1 VTTIPADAVLPLL
14 GAIDPWRWQ
23 AHPEVWF
30 LVLAILALGWWA
42 VRVIGPRVVPVGRP
56 VATTFQRWAF
66 VAATVLLLASA
77 DWPIH
82 DIAEAHLYSVHMVQ
96 HMAITFIV
104 PPLYLLATPAWLV
117 RLLVLDGGV
126 GSRVV
131 RRMAH
136 PVVAGVVFN
145 ALVAITHWSG
155 VVQLSFESGMFHYS
169 LHLMLFLSAL
179 LMWVPVAA
187 PIPELRISLPGQMI
201 YLFLM
206 SIIPTIPA
214 AWLTFAEGTVYKHYD
229 DGFEMWGVSV
239 QSDQQTAGLIMKLL
253 GGFYLWGIIIVKFI
267 GYSRIHHRDG
277 QIMRSAEGRHL
288 DLQRRNAEAEPV
300 E

>member
-1 VTTIPADAVLPLL
+1 MTTTSSIVLPLL

-30 LVLAILALGWWA
+30 LVLAILACGWWA
-42 VRVIGPRVVPVGRP
+42 VRVIGPRVVPAGQP
-56 VATTFQRWAF
+56 VATTFQRRAF

-77 DWPIH
+77 DWPVH

-117 RLLVLDGGV
+117 RLLLLEGGA
-126 GSRVV
+126 GSRLV

-155 VVQLSFESGMFHYS
+155 VVQLSFDSGMFHYS
-169 LHLMLFLSAL
+169 LHLVLFLSAL

-187 PIPELRISLPGQMI
+187 PLPELRISLPGQMI

-214 AWLTFAEGTVYKHYD
+214 AWLTFAEGVVYGHYD
-229 DGFEMWGVSV
+229 DGFQMWGVSV
-239 QSDQQTAGLIMKLL
+239 QSDQQVAGLIMKLL
-253 GGFYLWGIIIVKFI
+253 GGFYLWGIIILKFI
-267 GYSRIHHRDG
+267 GYSRIHRRDG
-277 QIMRSAEGRHL
+277 QVMRPADGRHL
-288 DLQRRNAEAEPV
+288 DLQRRISGAEPV

>member
-1 VTTIPADAVLPLL
+1 
-14 GAIDPWRWQ
+14 
-23 AHPEVWF
+23 
-30 LVLAILALGWWA
+30 
-42 VRVIGPRVVPVGRP
+42 
-56 VATTFQRWAF
+56 
-66 VAATVLLLASA
+66 
-77 DWPIH
+77 
-82 DIAEAHLYSVHMVQ
+82 MVQ

-117 RLLVLDGGV
+117 RLLLLEGGA
-126 GSRVV
+126 GSRLV

-155 VVQLSFESGMFHYS
+155 VVQLSFDSGTFHFS
-169 LHLMLFLSAL
+169 LHLVLFLSAL

-187 PIPELRISLPGQMI
+187 PLPELRISLPGQMI

-214 AWLTFAEGTVYKHYD
+214 AWLTFAEGVVYGHYD
-229 DGFEMWGVSV
+229 DGFQMWGVSV
-239 QSDQQTAGLIMKLL
+239 QSDQQVAGLIMKLL
-253 GGFYLWGIIIVKFI
+253 GGFYLWGIIILKFI
-267 GYSRIHHRDG
+267 GYSRIHRRDG
-277 QIMRSAEGRHL
+277 QVMRPADGRHL
-288 DLQRRNAEAEPV
+288 DLQRRISEAELV

>member
-1 VTTIPADAVLPLL
+1 MTTTSSIVLPLL

-30 LVLAILALGWWA
+30 LVLAILACGWWA
-42 VRVIGPRVVPVGRP
+42 VRVIGPRVVPAGQP
-56 VATTFQRWAF
+56 VATTFQRRAF

-77 DWPIH
+77 DWPVH

-117 RLLVLDGGV
+117 RLLLLEGGA
-126 GSRVV
+126 GSRLV

-145 ALVAITHWSG
+145 ALVAMTHWSG
-155 VVQLSFESGMFHYS
+155 VVQLSFDSGTFHFS
-169 LHLMLFLSAL
+169 LHLVLFLSAL

-187 PIPELRISLPGQMI
+187 PLPELRISLPGQMI

-214 AWLTFAEGTVYKHYD
+214 AWLTFAEGVVYGHYD
-229 DGFEMWGVSV
+229 DGFQMWGVSV
-239 QSDQQTAGLIMKLL
+239 QSDQQVAGLIMKLL
-253 GGFYLWGIIIVKFI
+253 GGFYLWGIIILKFI

-277 QIMRSAEGRHL
+277 QVMRPADGRHL
-288 DLQRRNAEAEPV
+288 DLQRRISEAELV

>member
-1 VTTIPADAVLPLL
+1 MTTTLGIVIPLVA
-14 GAIDPWRWQ
+14 AIDPWRWQ

-30 LVLAILALGWWA
+30 LVLAVLALAWWA
-42 VRVIGPRVVPVGRP
+42 VRVIGPRVVPAGQP
-56 VATTFQRWAF
+56 VVTPFQRWAF
-66 VAATVLLLASA
+66 VTATVLLLASA
-77 DWPIH
+77 DWPVH

-117 RLLVLDGGV
+117 RLLVLEGGV

-155 VVQLSFESGMFHYS
+155 VVQLSFDSGTFHYS
-169 LHLMLFLSAL
+169 LHMILFLSAM

-187 PIPELRISLPGQMI
+187 PLPELRISLPGQMI

-214 AWLTFAEGTVYKHYD
+214 AWLTFAEGVVYRHYD

-239 QSDQQTAGLIMKLL
+239 QSDQQAAGLIMKLL

-267 GYSRIHHRDG
+267 GYSRIHHRDA
-277 QIMRSAEGRHL
+277 QRMRPADGRHNAL
-288 DLQRRNAEAEPV
+288 RRRIAETEPV

>member
-1 VTTIPADAVLPLL
+1 MTTTLGIVIPLVA
-14 GAIDPWRWQ
+14 AIDPWRWQ

-30 LVLAILALGWWA
+30 LVLAVLALAWWA
-42 VRVIGPRVVPVGRP
+42 VRVIGPRVVPAGQP
-56 VATTFQRWAF
+56 VVTPFQRWAF
-66 VAATVLLLASA
+66 VTATVLLLASA
-77 DWPIH
+77 DWPVH

-117 RLLVLDGGV
+117 RLLVLEGGV

-155 VVQLSFESGMFHYS
+155 VVQLSFDSGTFHYS
-169 LHLMLFLSAL
+169 LHMMLFLSAL

-187 PIPELRISLPGQMI
+187 PLPELRISLPGQMI

-214 AWLTFAEGTVYKHYD
+214 AWLTFAEGVVYRHYD

-239 QSDQQTAGLIMKLL
+239 QSDQQAAGLIMKLL

-267 GYSRIHHRDG
+267 GYSRIHHRDA
-277 QIMRSAEGRHL
+277 QRMRPADGRHNAL
-288 DLQRRNAEAEPV
+288 RRRIAETEPV

>member
-1 VTTIPADAVLPLL
+1 VTTISDIVLPLL

-30 LVLAILALGWWA
+30 LVLAILACGWW
-42 VRVIGPRVVPVGRP
+42 VVSVIGPRVVPAGQP
-56 VATTFQRWAF
+56 VATTFQRRAF

-77 DWPIH
+77 DWPVH

-117 RLLVLDGGV
+117 RLLLLEGGA
-126 GSRVV
+126 GSRLV

-155 VVQLSFESGMFHYS
+155 VVQLSFDSGTFHFS
-169 LHLMLFLSAL
+169 LHLVLFLSAL

-187 PIPELRISLPGQMI
+187 PLPELRISLPGQMI

-214 AWLTFAEGTVYKHYD
+214 AWLTFAEGVVYGHYD
-229 DGFEMWGVSV
+229 DGFQMWGVSV
-239 QSDQQTAGLIMKLL
+239 QSDQQVAGLIMKLL
-253 GGFYLWGIIIVKFI
+253 GGFYLWGIIILKFI
-267 GYSRIHHRDG
+267 GYSRIHRRDG
-277 QIMRSAEGRHL
+277 QVMRPADGRHL
-288 DLQRRNAEAEPV
+288 DLQRRISEAELV

>member
-1 VTTIPADAVLPLL
+1 MTTTSSIVLPLL

-30 LVLAILALGWWA
+30 LVLAILACGWWA
-42 VRVIGPRVVPVGRP
+42 VRVIGPRVVPAGQP
-56 VATTFQRWAF
+56 VATTFQRRAF

-77 DWPIH
+77 DWPVH

-117 RLLVLDGGV
+117 RLLVLEGGV

-155 VVQLSFESGMFHYS
+155 VVQLSFDSGTFHYS
-169 LHLMLFLSAL
+169 LHMMLFLSAL

-214 AWLTFAEGTVYKHYD
+214 AWLTFAEGVVYGHYD
-229 DGFEMWGVSV
+229 DGFQMWGVSV
-239 QSDQQTAGLIMKLL
+239 QSDQQVAGLIMKLL
-253 GGFYLWGIIIVKFI
+253 GGFYLWGIIILKFI
-267 GYSRIHHRDG
+267 GYSRIHRRDG
-277 QIMRSAEGRHL
+277 QVMRPADGRHL
-288 DLQRRNAEAEPV
+288 DLQRRISEAELV

>member
-1 VTTIPADAVLPLL
+1 VTTTFGIVLPLV

-30 LVLAILALGWWA
+30 LVLAILAFGWWA
-42 VRVIGPRVVPVGRP
+42 VRVIGPRVVPAGQP
-56 VATTFQRWAF
+56 VVTPFQRRAF
-66 VAATVLLLASA
+66 VIATVLLLASA
-77 DWPIH
+77 DWPVH

-117 RLLVLDGGV
+117 RLLLLEGGA
-126 GSRVV
+126 GSRLV

-155 VVQLSFESGMFHYS
+155 VVQLSFDSGTFHFS
-169 LHLMLFLSAL
+169 LHLVLFLSAL

-187 PIPELRISLPGQMI
+187 PLPELRISLPGQMI

-214 AWLTFAEGTVYKHYD
+214 AWLTFAEGVVYGHYD
-229 DGFEMWGVSV
+229 DGFQMWGVSV
-239 QSDQQTAGLIMKLL
+239 QSDQQVAGLIMKLL
-253 GGFYLWGIIIVKFI
+253 GGFYLWGIIILKFI
-267 GYSRIHHRDG
+267 GYSRIHRRDG
-277 QIMRSAEGRHL
+277 QVMRPADGRHL
-288 DLQRRNAEAEPV
+288 DLQRRISEAELV

>member
-1 VTTIPADAVLPLL
+1 VTTTSSIVLPLL

-30 LVLAILALGWWA
+30 LVLAILACGWWA
-42 VRVIGPRVVPVGRP
+42 VRVIGPRVVPAGQP
-56 VATTFQRWAF
+56 VATTFQRRAF

-77 DWPIH
+77 DWPVH

-117 RLLVLDGGV
+117 RLLLLEGGA
-126 GSRVV
+126 GSRLV

-155 VVQLSFESGMFHYS
+155 VVQLSFDSGTFHFS
-169 LHLMLFLSAL
+169 LHLVLFLSAL

-187 PIPELRISLPGQMI
+187 PLPELRISLPGQMI

-214 AWLTFAEGTVYKHYD
+214 AWLTFAEGVVYGHYD
-229 DGFEMWGVSV
+229 DGFQMWGVSV
-239 QSDQQTAGLIMKLL
+239 QSDQQVAGLIMKLL
-253 GGFYLWGIIIVKFI
+253 GGFYLWGIIILKFI
-267 GYSRIHHRDG
+267 GYSRIHRRDG
-277 QIMRSAEGRHL
+277 QVMRPADGRHL
-288 DLQRRNAEAEPV
+288 DLQRRISEAELV

>member
-1 VTTIPADAVLPLL
+1 MTTTSSIVLPLL

-30 LVLAILALGWWA
+30 LVLAILACGWWA
-42 VRVIGPRVVPVGRP
+42 VRVIGPRVVPAGQP
-56 VATTFQRWAF
+56 VATTFQRRAF

-77 DWPIH
+77 DWPVH

-117 RLLVLDGGV
+117 RLLLLEGGA
-126 GSRVV
+126 GSRLV

-145 ALVAITHWSG
+145 ALVAMTHWSG
-155 VVQLSFESGMFHYS
+155 VVQLSFDSGTFHFS
-169 LHLMLFLSAL
+169 LHLVLFLSAL

-187 PIPELRISLPGQMI
+187 PLPELRISLPGQMI

-214 AWLTFAEGTVYKHYD
+214 AWLTFAEGVVYGHYD
-229 DGFEMWGVSV
+229 DGFQMWGVSV
-239 QSDQQTAGLIMKLL
+239 QSDQQVAGLIMKLL
-253 GGFYLWGIIIVKFI
+253 GGFYLWGIIILKFI
-267 GYSRIHHRDG
+267 GYSRIHRRDG
-277 QIMRSAEGRHL
+277 QVMRPADGRHL
-288 DLQRRNAEAEPV
+288 DLQRRISEAELV

>member
-1 VTTIPADAVLPLL
+1 MTTTLGIVIPLVA
-14 GAIDPWRWQ
+14 AIDPWRWQ

-30 LVLAILALGWWA
+30 LVLAVLALAWWA
-42 VRVIGPRVVPVGRP
+42 VRVIGPRVVPAGQP
-56 VATTFQRWAF
+56 VVTPFQRWAF
-66 VAATVLLLASA
+66 VTATVLLLASA
-77 DWPIH
+77 DWPVH

-117 RLLVLDGGV
+117 RLLVLEGGV

-155 VVQLSFESGMFHYS
+155 VVQLSFDSGTFHYS
-169 LHLMLFLSAL
+169 LHMILFLSAM

-187 PIPELRISLPGQMI
+187 PLPELRISLPAQMI

-214 AWLTFAEGTVYKHYD
+214 AWLTFAEGVVYRHYD

-239 QSDQQTAGLIMKLL
+239 QSDQQAAGLIMKLL

-267 GYSRIHHRDG
+267 GYSRIHHRDA
-277 QIMRSAEGRHL
+277 QRMRPADGRHNAL
-288 DLQRRNAEAEPV
+288 RRRIAETEPV

>member
-1 VTTIPADAVLPLL
+1 MTTTLGIVIPLVA
-14 GAIDPWRWQ
+14 AIDPWRWQ

-30 LVLAILALGWWA
+30 LVLAVLALAWWA
-42 VRVIGPRVVPVGRP
+42 VRVIGPRVVPAGQP
-56 VATTFQRWAF
+56 VVTPFQRWAF
-66 VAATVLLLASA
+66 VTATVLLLASA
-77 DWPIH
+77 DWPVH

-117 RLLVLDGGV
+117 RLLVLEGGV

-155 VVQLSFESGMFHYS
+155 VVQLSFDSGTFHYS
-169 LHLMLFLSAL
+169 LHTMLFLSAL

-187 PIPELRISLPGQMI
+187 PLPELRISLPAQMI

-214 AWLTFAEGTVYKHYD
+214 AWLTFAEGVVYRHYD

-239 QSDQQTAGLIMKLL
+239 QSDQQAAGLIMKLL

-267 GYSRIHHRDG
+267 GYSRIHHRDA
-277 QIMRSAEGRHL
+277 QRMRPADGRHNVL
-288 DLQRRNAEAEPV
+288 RRRIAETELV

>member
-1 VTTIPADAVLPLL
+1 MTTTLGIVIPLVA
-14 GAIDPWRWQ
+14 AIDPWRWQ

-30 LVLAILALGWWA
+30 LVLALLALAWWA
-42 VRVIGPRVVPVGRP
+42 VRVIGPRVVPAGQP
-56 VATTFQRWAF
+56 VVTPFQRWTF
-66 VAATVLLLASA
+66 VTATVLLLASA
-77 DWPIH
+77 DWPVH

-117 RLLVLDGGV
+117 RLLVLEGGV

-155 VVQLSFESGMFHYS
+155 VVQLSFDSGTFHYS
-169 LHLMLFLSAL
+169 LHMILFLSAM

-187 PIPELRISLPGQMI
+187 PLPELRISLPAQMI

-214 AWLTFAEGTVYKHYD
+214 AWLTFAEGVVYRHYD

-239 QSDQQTAGLIMKLL
+239 QSDQQAAGLIMKLL

-267 GYSRIHHRDG
+267 GYSRIHHRDA
-277 QIMRSAEGRHL
+277 QRMRPADGRHNVL
-288 DLQRRNAEAEPV
+288 RRRIAETEPV

>member
-1 VTTIPADAVLPLL
+1 MTTTLGIVIPLVA
-14 GAIDPWRWQ
+14 AIDPWRWQ

-30 LVLAILALGWWA
+30 LVLALLALAWWA
-42 VRVIGPRVVPVGRP
+42 VRVIGPRVVPAGQP
-56 VATTFQRWAF
+56 VVTPFQRWTF
-66 VAATVLLLASA
+66 VTATVLLLASA
-77 DWPIH
+77 DWPVH

-117 RLLVLDGGV
+117 RLLVLEGGV

-155 VVQLSFESGMFHYS
+155 VVQLSFDSGTFHYS
-169 LHLMLFLSAL
+169 LHMMLFLSAL

-187 PIPELRISLPGQMI
+187 PVPELRISLPGQMI

-214 AWLTFAEGTVYKHYD
+214 AWLTFAEGVVYRHYD

-239 QSDQQTAGLIMKLL
+239 QSDQQAAGLIMKLL

-267 GYSRIHHRDG
+267 GYSRIHHRDA
-277 QIMRSAEGRHL
+277 QRMRPADGRHNAL
-288 DLQRRNAEAEPV
+288 RRRIAETEPV

>member
-1 VTTIPADAVLPLL
+1 MTTTLGIVIPLVA
-14 GAIDPWRWQ
+14 AIDPWRWQ

-30 LVLAILALGWWA
+30 LVLALLALAWWA
-42 VRVIGPRVVPVGRP
+42 VRVIGPRVVPAGQP
-56 VATTFQRWAF
+56 VVTPFQRWAF
-66 VAATVLLLASA
+66 VTATVLLLASA
-77 DWPIH
+77 DWPVH

-117 RLLVLDGGV
+117 RLLVLEGGV

-155 VVQLSFESGMFHYS
+155 VVQLSFDSGTFHYS
-169 LHLMLFLSAL
+169 LHMILFLSAM

-187 PIPELRISLPGQMI
+187 PLPELRISLPAQMI

-214 AWLTFAEGTVYKHYD
+214 AWLTFAEGVVYRHYD

-267 GYSRIHHRDG
+267 GYSRIHHRDA
-277 QIMRSAEGRHL
+277 QRMRPADGRHNAL
-288 DLQRRNAEAEPV
+288 RRRIAETEPV

>member
-1 VTTIPADAVLPLL
+1 MTTTSSIVLPLL

-30 LVLAILALGWWA
+30 LVLAILACGWWA
-42 VRVIGPRVVPVGRP
+42 VRVIGPRVVPAGQP
-56 VATTFQRWAF
+56 VATTFQRRAF

-77 DWPIH
+77 DWPVH

-117 RLLVLDGGV
+117 RLLLLEGGA
-126 GSRVV
+126 GSRLV

-155 VVQLSFESGMFHYS
+155 VVQLSFDSGMFHYS
-169 LHLMLFLSAL
+169 LHLVLFLSAL

-187 PIPELRISLPGQMI
+187 PLPELRISLPGQMI

-214 AWLTFAEGTVYKHYD
+214 AWLTFAEGVVYGHYD
-229 DGFEMWGVSV
+229 DGFQMWGVSV
-239 QSDQQTAGLIMKLL
+239 QSDQQVAGLIMKLL
-253 GGFYLWGIIIVKFI
+253 GGFYLWGIIILKFI
-267 GYSRIHHRDG
+267 GYSRIHRRDG
-277 QIMRSAEGRHL
+277 QVMRPADGRHL
-288 DLQRRNAEAEPV
+288 DLQRRISEAELV

>member
-1 VTTIPADAVLPLL
+1 MTTTLGIVIPLVA
-14 GAIDPWRWQ
+14 AIDPWRWQ

-30 LVLAILALGWWA
+30 LVLALLALAWWA
-42 VRVIGPRVVPVGRP
+42 VRVIGPRVVPAGQP
-56 VATTFQRWAF
+56 VVTPFQRWAF
-66 VAATVLLLASA
+66 VTATVLLLASA
-77 DWPIH
+77 DWPVH

-117 RLLVLDGGV
+117 RLLVLEGGV

-155 VVQLSFESGMFHYS
+155 VVQLSFDSGTFHYS
-169 LHLMLFLSAL
+169 LHMMLFLSAL

-187 PIPELRISLPGQMI
+187 PVPELRISLPGQMI

-214 AWLTFAEGTVYKHYD
+214 AWLTFAEGVVYRHYD

-239 QSDQQTAGLIMKLL
+239 QSDQQAAGLIMKLL

-267 GYSRIHHRDG
+267 GYSRIHHRDA
-277 QIMRSAEGRHL
+277 QRMRPADGRHNAL
-288 DLQRRNAEAEPV
+288 RRRIAETEPV